1 MIALL
6 FSTLVVTVYFGTVQ
20 AATTWTQTYG
30 GVAADIGNSLV
41 ETSDGGYAIVG
52 STESFGAGET
62 DICLVKIDEFGT
74 AEWNMTYGGPDYDFG
89 RSLVATADGGYAIAG
104 YTGYIGAGE
113 LSDFWLIKTDAYG
126 NEEWNQTY
134 GGADQ
139 DKVASLV
146 ATADGGYAIAGT
158 THSSDYMFGDFWLI
172 KTDAYGNEE
181 WNQTYGGIEGEW
193 LYSMVE
199 AQDGGYAMV
208 GTWDLPIFG
217 GSGWTNNSWLVKT
230 DVDGNMEWNQ
240 TYEGGNAHSLVA
252 TADGGYAIASTR
264 FYDSNGVGGWSDFWL
279 IKTDEFGTVEWNKT
293 YGGTDYDFGR
303 SLVETS
309 DGGYALAGYT
319 GYIGAGGWSDFWLI
333 KTDEFG
339 TVDWNMT
346 YGGSN
351 EEKAFSLV
359 EASDGGY
366 ALAGT
371 TQFSDLDPHNVD
383 NGIYNSWLVKA
394 DVDGN
399 MEWKQTYGGE
409 EIDEAYS
416 LIEASDGG
424 YVLAGYTSSYG
435 VGVADVWLVKT
446 DEYGVVPEAAWVV
459 LPLLIVATLAIFI
472 SKMKL
477 LRTHSK
483 ER

>member
-1 MIALL
+1 MVALL
-6 FSTLVVTVYFGTVQ
+6 FLTLVFTACFGAVQ

-41 ETSDGGYAIVG
+41 ATSDEGYAIAG
-52 STESFGAGET
+52 TTESFGAGET
-62 DICLVKIDEFGT
+62 DI
-74 AEWNMTYGGPDYDFG
+74 
-89 RSLVATADGGYAIAG
+89 
-104 YTGYIGAGE
+104 
-113 LSDFWLIKTDAYG
+113 
-126 NEEWNQTY
+126 
-134 GGADQ
+134 
-139 DKVASLV
+139 
-146 ATADGGYAIAGT
+146 
-158 THSSDYMFGDFWLI
+158 
-172 KTDAYGNEE
+172 
-181 WNQTYGGIEGEW
+181 
-193 LYSMVE
+193 
-199 AQDGGYAMV
+199 
-208 GTWDLPIFG
+208 
-217 GSGWTNNSWLVKT
+217 WLVKT
-230 DVDGNMEWNQ
+230 
-240 TYEGGNAHSLVA
+240 NA
-252 TADGGYAIASTR
+252 
-264 FYDSNGVGGWSDFWL
+264 
-279 IKTDEFGTVEWNKT
+279 FGTVEWNKT

-359 EASDGGY
+359 ETSDGGY

-371 TQFSDLDPHNVD
+371 TQFSDLDPHNMD
-383 NGIYNSWLVKA
+383 NGIYDCWLVKTDA
-394 DVDGN
+394 DGS
-399 MEWKQTYGGE
+399 MEWNQTYGGE

-416 LIEASDGG
+416 LVETSDGG
-424 YVLAGYTSSYG
+424 YALAGYTSSYG
-435 VGVADVWLVKT
+435 AGVADVWLVKT
-446 DEYGVVPEAAWVV
+446 DGYGVVPEAAWVV

-472 SKMKL
+472 NKVKL

>member
-1 MIALL
+1 
-6 FSTLVVTVYFGTVQ
+6 
-20 AATTWTQTYG
+20 
-30 GVAADIGNSLV
+30 
-41 ETSDGGYAIVG
+41 
-52 STESFGAGET
+52 
-62 DICLVKIDEFGT
+62 
-74 AEWNMTYGGPDYDFG
+74 
-89 RSLVATADGGYAIAG
+89 
-104 YTGYIGAGE
+104 
-113 LSDFWLIKTDAYG
+113 
-126 NEEWNQTY
+126 
-134 GGADQ
+134 
-139 DKVASLV
+139 
-146 ATADGGYAIAGT
+146 
-158 THSSDYMFGDFWLI
+158 MFGDFWLI

-279 IKTDEFGTVEWNKT
+279 IKTDEFGTVEWN
-293 YGGTDYDFGR
+293 
-303 SLVETS
+303 
-309 DGGYALAGYT
+309 
-319 GYIGAGGWSDFWLI
+319 
-333 KTDEFG
+333 
-339 TVDWNMT
+339 MT

-383 NGIYNSWLVKA
+383 NGIYNSWLVKT

-399 MEWKQTYGGE
+399 MEWNQTYGGE

-435 VGVADVWLVKT
+435 AGVADVWLVKT
-446 DEYGVVPEAAWVV
+446 DKYGVVPEAAWVV

>member
-1 MIALL
+1 MDSLTCYCLVLWLKVLASAFMIALL

-104 YTGYIGAGE
+104 YTGYIGSGE

-279 IKTDEFGTVEWNKT
+279 IKTDEFGTV
-293 YGGTDYDFGR
+293 
-303 SLVETS
+303 
-309 DGGYALAGYT
+309 
-319 GYIGAGGWSDFWLI
+319 
-333 KTDEFG
+333 
-339 TVDWNMT
+339 DWNMT

-383 NGIYNSWLVKA
+383 NGIYNSWLVKT

-399 MEWKQTYGGE
+399 MEWNQTYGGE

-416 LIEASDGG
+416 LVETSDGG
-424 YVLAGYTSSYG
+424 YALAGYTSSYG
-435 VGVADVWLVKT
+435 AGVADVWLVKT